1 MHNILVSV
9 VVVTYN
15 FEEVVIETLE
25 SIKNQTYPRIELVIT
40 DDNST
45 DKTIENCKKWLDKN
59 GNRFENIIILENK
72 KNNGPTKNYN
82 IGLKASTGEWI
93 KYISDD
99 IMDSNFIEDAINI
112 IGNNLNVEIL
122 FSRCKS
128 FYGELKNKKFG
139 GVFPENKDLYKYE
152 LTSKEQLEYMLEG
165 CFVAAPT
172 NFIKKS
178 LLEEMNYCDERYKFF
193 EDYSLWIKILESGRK
208 IYFNN
213 KINLYYRRWEKSVS
227 YNRDN
232 YLNKRQVEFH
242 REYFNNEQKYKIKD
256 KIKRF
261 EKNLEIY
268 RDEII
273 IKSGNKG
280 PTFYSKLLRY
290 LQPSRYK
297 KKKYRYI
304 LFLFIIVILF
314 YLKVKIQ

>member
-1 MHNILVSV
+1 MCNILVSV

-45 DKTIENCKKWLDKN
+45 DRTIEICKEWLEKN
-59 GNRFENIIILENK
+59 KNRFENIIILESK

-82 IGLKASTGEWI
+82 IGLRASTGEWI

-99 IMDSNFIEDAINI
+99 IMDSNFIEDAIKI
-112 IGNNLNVEIL
+112 ASSNLNIEIL
-122 FSRCKS
+122 FSQCKS
-128 FYGELKNKKFG
+128 FFGELKNKNFG

-152 LTSKEQLEYMLEG
+152 LTSKEQLKYMLEG

-193 EDYSLWIKILESGRK
+193 EDYPLWIKILESGREL
-208 IYFNN
+208 YFNN
-213 KINLYYRRWEKSVS
+213 KVNLYYRRWEKSVS
-227 YNRDN
+227 YNKDN

-273 IKSGNKG
+273 IKAGNKG
-280 PTFYSKLLRY
+280 PTFYSKFLRY

-304 LFLFIIVILF
+304 LFLFIILIFF
-314 YLKVKIQ
+314 YLKVKI